1 MALWNKDVYVTQE
14 PLAAEELVSYSYTK
28 NLRADANFAP
38 AFSGLHLEGI
48 RQRGTGVSPMG
59 SGADRFGVEN
69 EGRTCR
75 FWYDHL
81 EMPRGAVGRIVV
93 DRGCVWQVLSPEQN
107 ESTFRSLPQRSGV
120 VTVSSPQLEDGLDV
134 VVFNVRANQVGE
146 TIVVL
151 RAHEP
156 EWFLQESRKKRRQ
169 DVKREKASRK
179 KDAVRRAK
187 QEEARRL
194 IFGDDGPPLDD
205 VVEGENE
212 LPPLWGRALRGETA
226 TQYEGVFSVELHFR
240 CIEAQQHRDNA
251 GASELCPM
259 EMYALTAHSSDSEE
273 EVVGAAKLGGATG
286 LSHESTL
293 QQNNK

>member
-1 MALWNKDVYVTQE
+1 MALWNKDVYATQE
-14 PLAAEELVSYSYTK
+14 PLSAEELVSYSYAK
-28 NLRADANFAP
+28 NLRSDANFAP
-38 AFSGLHLEGI
+38 SFSGLHLEGI

-75 FWYDHL
+75 FWYDNL
-81 EMPRGAVGRIVV
+81 EIPRGAVGRIVV
-93 DRGCVWQVLSPEQN
+93 DRGCEWQVLSPEQN
-107 ESTFRSLPQRSGV
+107 KNEGTGTFRAVSQQQQSGV
-120 VTVSSPQLEDGLDV
+120 VTVSSPRLEDGLDV
-134 VVFNVRANQVGE
+134 VVFNVRANHVGE

-156 EWFLQESRKKRRQ
+156 EWFLQESRNKRRQ

-205 VVEGENE
+205 IVEGENE
-212 LPPLWGRALRGETA
+212 LPPLWGSCV
-226 TQYEGVFSVELHFR
+226 Y
-240 CIEAQQHRDNA
+240 
-251 GASELCPM
+251 
-259 EMYALTAHSSDSEE
+259 
-273 EVVGAAKLGGATG
+273 
-286 LSHESTL
+286 
-293 QQNNK
+293 